1 MGNKMTPLER
11 ISGYGH
17 VAIHYGLEEAIFLDS
32 IVFWYK
38 ENKAN
43 DRNFRD
49 GRWWTFNSVGAFE
62 ELFPWWSG
70 KQIRRIV
77 NSCRDKGAILVGN
90 YNSDRRDR
98 TVWYTPSDEL
108 LALYGLSQT
117 GTCICPN
124 GQMQKPERADECAQM
139 GRPLPCSNHVDPPYS
154 PPAGDA
160 DTPNQPS
167 EKQEVDWELFE
178 RFWQAYPKKKSKEGA
193 RRAWKKLNPDL
204 ALCREMAAALERDKR
219 SRDWQRDDGA
229 YIPYPASWLNGR
241 RWEDEPDKDNDS
253 GGGAPLRGEG
263 VTYT

>member
-117 GTCICPN
+117 GTCICQN

-139 GRPLPCSNHVDPPYS
+139 GRPLPCSNHVETTMNTPLPPREKPQDEVGEALDRY
-154 PPAGDA
+154 AGEDGELR
-160 DTPNQPS
+160 QRL
-167 EKQEVDWELFE
+167 EEFQES
-178 RFWQAYPKKKSKEGA
+178 RRKKRKPLHT
-193 RRAWKKLNPDL
+193 RRAANILVGRLERLSGGDRASKL
-204 ALCREMAAALERDKR
+204 ALLDNAILHGWDSVYPLKPDETSETGAAPVRPEGGR
-219 SRDWQRDDGA
+219 
-229 YIPYPASWLNGR
+229 YI
-241 RWEDEPDKDNDS
+241 
-253 GGGAPLRGEG
+253 
-263 VTYT
+263 